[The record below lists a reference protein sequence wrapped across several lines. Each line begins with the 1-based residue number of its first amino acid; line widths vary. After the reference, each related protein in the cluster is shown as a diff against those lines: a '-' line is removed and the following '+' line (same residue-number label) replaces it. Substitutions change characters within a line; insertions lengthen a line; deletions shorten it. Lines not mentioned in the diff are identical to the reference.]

1 MEIINGLEHYNN
13 IALGENTSNNNFSS
27 SNVTSNADGSVLERL
42 EWLQVAVGGLGGQ
55 LRWQQSATGSVEETD
70 IVRFGVALFDADGGA
85 ITSANINITSIT
97 QTMERSRDGS
107 AYSPISDPTVSFSKA
122 DGIVYMDYEFKAA
135 QWQVGDMYRMSLSG
149 ITCTVGGDTTYVP
162 AMIWNNIV
170 VEAEDLTNNTQYLYA
185 VADGG
190 TVYPTE
196 VTDNSILS
204 IIMTKTSGG
213 DTSDFDNSTDSLE
226 AMSDKIG
233 AFSGD
238 GGAAQDDSVKASLDL
253 AHTDLDAL
261 ISKLATGAGSVQMVA
276 TTESL
281 NQAAG
286 DYDLF
291 TGTSQAVVLEGLSVK
306 MPTGAAGGAITS
318 ISVQTDDAT
327 PAVIISSAL
336 GAVANLTSEAELSWT
351 GFVLINV
358 GTKIKLTIA
367 GGAHGS
373 DYTATIVAK
382 YRAVADGGTLAA

>member
-1 MEIINGLEHYNN
+1 
-13 IALGENTSNNNFSS
+13 
-27 SNVTSNADGSVLERL
+27 
-42 EWLQVAVGGLGGQ
+42 
-55 LRWQQSATGSVEETD
+55 
-70 IVRFGVALFDADGGA
+70 
-85 ITSANINITSIT
+85 
-97 QTMERSRDGS
+97 
-107 AYSPISDPTVSFSKA
+107 
-122 DGIVYMDYEFKAA
+122 
-135 QWQVGDMYRMSLSG
+135 
-149 ITCTVGGDTTYVP
+149 
-162 AMIWNNIV
+162 
-170 VEAEDLTNNTQYLYA
+170 
-185 VADGG
+185 
-190 TVYPTE
+190 
-196 VTDNSILS
+196 
-204 IIMTKTSGG
+204 
-213 DTSDFDNSTDSLE
+213 
-226 AMSDKIG
+226 
-233 AFSGD
+233 
-238 GGAAQDDSVKASLDL
+238 
-253 AHTDLDAL
+253 
-261 ISKLATGAGSVQMVA
+261 MVA